1 MTRQM
6 KASLHEVSKQ
16 YVQRQVQHLGGPVK
30 RRDLNNAIKKVSKVL
45 EELETARLKTR
56 GHA

>member
-6 KASLHEVSKQ
+6 KASLQEASKE

-30 RRDLNNAIKKVSKVL
+30 RQDVNNAIKKVNQVL
-45 EELETARLKTR
+45 AELESARLQAKK
-56 GHA
+56 